1 MKKYS
6 SYLYLLS
13 FLSIL
18 IPTPGRFVY
27 GFTICL
33 ELVLLTIFG
42 TLFNSLTA
50 KLGLKEVKTFL
61 LMMFLITFTI
71 IFRQI
76 FVIFQTE
83 VALVMSILFY
93 IPPLSLFM
101 IHILSKNE
109 DLPLLLRLRSNV
121 IHIFIFCFIG
131 LLFFLA
137 RDVFL
142 FGTITFYGQNHLVYE
157 KILFQHETVGFFAFL
172 ASIPGVLM
180 LFALI
185 LVFIKFVKRKF
196 NSYEN
201 LEAQNALS

>member
-33 ELVLLTIFG
+33 ELVLLTILG
-42 TLFNSLTA
+42 TLFNSLTS

-61 LMMFLITFTI
+61 LMMFLISFTI
-71 IFRQI
+71 VFRQF

-109 DLPLLLRLRSNV
+109 DLPLASRLKSNT

-131 LLFFLA
+131 LLFFLV

-142 FGTITFYGQNHLVYE
+142 FGTFTFYGQNHLVYE
-157 KILFQHETVGFFAFL
+157 KILFQHETAGFFAFL

-196 NSYEN
+196 DSYEN
-201 LEAQNALS
+201 LEAHNALS

>member
-33 ELVLLTIFG
+33 ELFLLTVFG

-50 KLGLKEVKTFL
+50 KLNLKEIKTFL
-61 LMMFLITFTI
+61 LMMFLISFTI
-71 IFRQI
+71 LYRQI

-83 VALVMSILFY
+83 VALIMSILFY

-109 DLPLLLRLRSNV
+109 ELPLLSRLKSNV
-121 IHIFIFCFIG
+121 LHILVFCLIG
-131 LLFFLA
+131 LLFFFL
-137 RDVFL
+137 RDVLL
-142 FGTITFYGQNHLVYE
+142 FGTFTFYGKKHLVYE
-157 KILFQHETVGFFAFL
+157 KILFDQKIFGFFTFL
-172 ASIPGVLM
+172 ASIPGILM

-185 LVFIKFVKRKF
+185 LVFIKFLNRKF
-196 NSYEN
+196 DSYEN

>member
-42 TLFNSLTA
+42 TLFNSLTS

-61 LMMFLITFTI
+61 LMMFLISFTI
-71 IFRQI
+71 IFRQF

-109 DLPLLLRLRSNV
+109 DLPLASRLKSNT

-131 LLFFLA
+131 LLFFLV

-142 FGTITFYGQNHLVYE
+142 FGTFTFYGQNHLVYE
-157 KILFQHETVGFFAFL
+157 KILFQHETAGFFAFL

-196 NSYEN
+196 DSYEN
-201 LEAQNALS
+201 LEAHNALS

>member
-6 SYLYLLS
+6 NYLYLLS

-27 GFTICL
+27 GFSICL

-42 TLFNSLTA
+42 TLFNSLTS

-83 VALVMSILFY
+83 VALVMNILFY

-109 DLPLLLRLRSNV
+109 DLPLAVRLKSNT
-121 IHIFIFCFIG
+121 IHILTFCFIG
-131 LLFFLA
+131 LVFFLI
-137 RDVFL
+137 RDVCL
-142 FGTITFYGQNHLVYE
+142 FGTFTFYGQNHLVYE
-157 KILFQHETVGFFAFL
+157 KILFQHETAGFFAFL

-196 NSYEN
+196 DSYEN
-201 LEAQNALS
+201 LEAHNALS

>member
-1 MKKYS
+1 MKIYS

-42 TLFNSLTA
+42 TLFNSLTS

-61 LMMFLITFTI
+61 LMMFLISFTI
-71 IFRQI
+71 IFRQF

-109 DLPLLLRLRSNV
+109 DLPLASRLKSNT

-131 LLFFLA
+131 LLFFLV

-142 FGTITFYGQNHLVYE
+142 FGTFTFYGQNHLVYE
-157 KILFQHETVGFFAFL
+157 KILFQHETAGFFAFL

-196 NSYEN
+196 DSYEN
-201 LEAQNALS
+201 LEAHNALS

>member
-42 TLFNSLTA
+42 TLFNSLTS

-61 LMMFLITFTI
+61 LMMFLISFTI
-71 IFRQI
+71 IFRQF

-109 DLPLLLRLRSNV
+109 DLPLASRLKSNT

-131 LLFFLA
+131 LLFFLV

-142 FGTITFYGQNHLVYE
+142 FGTFTFYGQNHLVYE
-157 KILFQHETVGFFAFL
+157 KILFQHETAGFFAFL

-185 LVFIKFVKRKF
+185 LVFIKFLKRKF
-196 NSYEN
+196 DSYEN
-201 LEAQNALS
+201 LEAHNALS